1 MKHSWGTRIQD
12 RLGQKLGFGVYVY
25 QFPLTGDFF
34 IITFNTNQTKNILKV
49 FWLNDTKNSVCCK
62 ILTLFPM
69 GYLKGFSSSHT
80 QMKTTRENT
89 LLVYSTSILEVV
101 NVYTM
106 KSQGLGG
113 VVGSG
118 EGFFRP
124 FIFEN
129 SHFFYRLRAIQRRS
143 GKFVP
148 HPPHTPW
155 NRVKN
160 YFQARRHYLFCKIE
174 LRYALKPQKKC
185 LFF

>member
-1 MKHSWGTRIQD
+1 MKHPWGTWIQD

-25 QFPLTGDFF
+25 EFPLTGDFF

-80 QMKTTRENT
+80 HMKTTRENT
-89 LLVYSTSILEVV
+89 LLVHSTSILEVV
-101 NVYTM
+101 SVCTM
-106 KSQGLGG
+106 KSLGVGG
-113 VVGSG
+113 VVGLR

-129 SHFFYRLRAIQRRS
+129 SHFFYRLRPI
-143 GKFVP
+143 
-148 HPPHTPW
+148 
-155 NRVKN
+155 
-160 YFQARRHYLFCKIE
+160 
-174 LRYALKPQKKC
+174 
-185 LFF
+185 